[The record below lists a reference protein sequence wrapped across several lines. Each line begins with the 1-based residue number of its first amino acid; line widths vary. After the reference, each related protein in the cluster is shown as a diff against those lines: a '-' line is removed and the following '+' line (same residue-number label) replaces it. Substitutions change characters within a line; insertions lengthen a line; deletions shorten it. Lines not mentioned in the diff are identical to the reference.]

1 MTENETDSGSKLNKQ
16 MSPVAIAA
24 MAGGAAFAWI
34 TYQYANPLR
43 GLFVSALVFAVIF
56 YVVWKGQKLE
66 KQQRDRK
73 ATQE

>member
-1 MTENETDSGSKLNKQ
+1 MTENKTESDSKLNKQ

-34 TYQYANPLR
+34 TYQYADPLR
-43 GLFVSALVFAVIF
+43 GLLVAAVVFPVLF

-66 KQQRDRK
+66 QQKRD
-73 ATQE
+73 ASASQE